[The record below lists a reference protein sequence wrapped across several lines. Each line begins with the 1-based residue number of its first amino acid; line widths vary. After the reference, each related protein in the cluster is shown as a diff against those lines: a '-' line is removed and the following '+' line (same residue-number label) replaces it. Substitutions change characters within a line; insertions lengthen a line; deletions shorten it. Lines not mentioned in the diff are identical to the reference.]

1 MIRISDILKKAKEP
15 KHEEENPA
23 QEAPLSKAIGAQRG
37 APSPIT
43 AEYVSSGNELKREAS
58 IHQETVEKF
67 SEELKREHGE
77 DELPQA
83 SDISISSILNKPAS
97 YEETEK
103 LYQEMFS
110 LAQTAVDESIDYA
123 AVEVSKLVAHIE
135 KVVEQLTLSN
145 EKPLML
151 AFLKDSADTNYLF
164 SHAVNVCIY
173 ALEIGLAQGYSRLN
187 LIELGVCAFLHDGRM
202 AKFLFSAAHQPELT
216 GEDRKDLKKYL
227 IAISRIFS
235 CINGFCNLPS
245 DMLAQD
251 ISLLDNVERFLSV
264 KAESFSRYAKLI
276 SVVDFYEAMT
286 HRGIYGSRHSSLEAV
301 QEILNNKEKF
311 EQGII
316 KVLIDR
322 IGIFPVGS
330 LIKLST
336 RETAQVIRL
345 NRGKPLRPVVKILFD
360 TQGKKLQGEKILD
373 LSQHPTIYIKEEEK
387 AVNPVK
393 KDAAL

>member
-1 MIRISDILKKAKEP
+1 MIRISDILKKAKET
-15 KHEEENPA
+15 KNKEEKPA
-23 QEAPLSKAIGAQRG
+23 QEAPLSKAISAQRG
-37 APSPIT
+37 VPSPIT
-43 AEYVSSGNELKREAS
+43 PESVSLGNESKREAS
-58 IHQETVEKF
+58 IHQETAEKF

-77 DELPQA
+77 DEKHQA
-83 SDISISSILNKPAS
+83 SDISISSLLSKPAS
-97 YEETEK
+97 YEESEK

-110 LAQTAVDESIDYA
+110 LARTAVGDPSSDYA
-123 AVEVSKLVAHIE
+123 AVDVSKLVVYIE

-187 LIELGVCAFLHDGRM
+187 LIELGVCAFLHDGSM
-202 AKFLFSAAHQPELT
+202 AKFLFSAAHQPELNN
-216 GEDRKDLKKYL
+216 EDRKDLKKYL
-227 IAISRIFS
+227 IVISRIFS
-235 CINGFCNLPS
+235 CINGFCNLPG

-251 ISLLDNVERFLSV
+251 TSLLDNVERFLSL
-264 KAESFSRYAKLI
+264 KSESFSRYAKLI

-360 TQGKKLQGEKILD
+360 TQGNKLQGEKILD

-387 AVNPVK
+387 IDQNKVK
-393 KDAAL
+393 G